1 MTTVAPTTS
10 TPTTSTTP
18 STSTTSSASSV
29 TTDNA
34 AAQLS
39 GNFDTFLTLLTTQL
53 QNQDPT
59 NPMDSNQFTQE
70 LVQFSGVEQQIN
82 TNNNLQTLIS
92 LQQGNAGTAATSY
105 LGKTI
110 TVTNGQAALQDGEAD
125 WSYAL
130 GSSAVAT
137 TLTVTNSAGQ
147 VVYTTPGETA
157 EGQHDFSWDGEDSS
171 GNQLPDGAYTLTVNG
186 TDSTGAAV
194 TSAIAS
200 EGVVNEVN
208 MTTGTPQL
216 MIGQMAVPL
225 TAVSAIN
232 D

>member
-1 MTTVAPTTS
+1 MTTVPPATSNPAAPAA
-10 TPTTSTTP
+10 
-18 STSTTSSASSV
+18 SAS
-29 TTDNA
+29 DNA

-82 TNNNLQTLIS
+82 TNSNLQTLIS
-92 LQQGNAGTAATSY
+92 LQQSNAGTAATGY

-110 TVTNGQAALQDGEAD
+110 TVTNGQAALQGGEAD

-130 GSSAVAT
+130 GSAAVAN

-147 VVYTTPGETA
+147 VVYSGAGATA
-157 EGQHDFSWDGEDSS
+157 EGQHDFSWNGQTTS
-171 GNQLPDGAYTLTVNG
+171 GQQLPDGTYTLTVNA
-186 TDSTGAAV
+186 TDSTGTAV
-194 TSAIAS
+194 TDAIAS
-200 EGVVNEVN
+200 KGVVDEVN
-208 MTTGTPQL
+208 MTSGTPQL
-216 MIGQMAVPL
+216 MVGQMAVAL
-225 TAVSAIN
+225 SDVSAIDN

>member
-10 TPTTSTTP
+10 TPATSSTTSTG
-18 STSTTSSASSV
+18 

-34 AAQLS
+34 ASQLS

-70 LVQFSGVEQQIN
+70 LVEFSGVEQQIN

-92 LQQGNAGTAATSY
+92 LQQGSAGTAATGY

-110 TVTNGQAALQDGEAD
+110 TVTNGQAALQNGEAD

-130 GSSAVAT
+130 GSSAAAN
-137 TLTVTNSAGQ
+137 TLTVSNSAGQ
-147 VVYTTPGETA
+147 VVYTTAGQTT
-157 EGQHDFSWDGEDSS
+157 EGQHDFSWNGEDNN
-171 GNQLPDGAYTLTVNG
+171 GNQLPDGTYTLAVNA

-194 TSAIAS
+194 TSATAS
-200 EGVVNEVN
+200 EGVVSEVN
-208 MTTGTPQL
+208 MTTGTPEL

-225 TAVSAIN
+225 ADVSAIN

>member
-1 MTTVAPTTS
+1 MTTVAPATS
-10 TPTTSTTP
+10 TPATST
-18 STSTTSSASSV
+18 ASSN
-29 TTDNA
+29 TDSA

-53 QNQDPT
+53 QNQDPM

-82 TNNNLQTLIS
+82 TNDNLKTLIS
-92 LQQGNAGTAATSY
+92 LQQGNAGTAASSY
-105 LGKTI
+105 LGKTV
-110 TVTNGQAALQDGEAD
+110 TVTNGQADLQNGEAD

-130 GSSAVAT
+130 GSSAAAT

-147 VVYTTPGETA
+147 VVYTAPGETA
-157 EGQHDFSWDGEDSS
+157 EGQHDFSWNGEDNN
-171 GNQLPDGAYTLTVNG
+171 GKQLPDGAYTLAVNA

-194 TSAIAS
+194 SSAIAS

-208 MTTGTPQL
+208 MTSGPQL
-216 MIGQMAVPL
+216 MIGQMAVAL
-225 TAVSAIN
+225 SDVSAISN
-232 D
+232 

>member
-1 MTTVAPTTS
+1 MTTAVAPTTS
-10 TPTTSTTP
+10 TPTTS
-18 STSTTSSASSV
+18 SVASG
-29 TTDNA
+29 TQDAA

-53 QNQDPT
+53 QNQDPM

-82 TNNNLQTLIS
+82 TNDNLKTLIG
-92 LQQGNAGTAATSY
+92 LQQGSAGTAASSY

-110 TVTNGQAALQDGEAD
+110 TVTNGQASLQDGEAD

-130 GSSAVAT
+130 GGAAAAT

-147 VVYTTPGETA
+147 TVYSTAGETA
-157 EGQHDFSWDGEDSS
+157 AGHHSFSWNGEDSN
-171 GNQLPDGAYTLTVNG
+171 GNQLADGAYTLTVNATDASG
-186 TDSTGAAV
+186 T
-194 TSAIAS
+194 AIANAVAS
-200 EGVVNEVN
+200 KGVVDEVN

-216 MIGQMAVPL
+216 MIGQMAVAL
-225 TAVSAIN
+225 GDVSAIDSDSN
-232 D
+232 

>member
-10 TPTTSTTP
+10 TPTTTP
-18 STSTTSSASSV
+18 STSSSTSSSSSG
-29 TTDNA
+29 TIDNT

-92 LQQGNAGTAATSY
+92 LQQGNAGTAATTY

-110 TVTNGQAALQDGEAD
+110 TVTNGQAALQNGEAD

-137 TLTVTNSAGQ
+137 SLSVTNSAGQ

-157 EGQHDFSWDGEDSS
+157 EGQHDFSWNGEDGS
-171 GNQLPDGAYTLTVNG
+171 GNQLPDGAYTLTVNS

-208 MTTGTPQL
+208 MTSGTPQL

>member
-10 TPTTSTTP
+10 TPATSSTTSTG
-18 STSTTSSASSV
+18 

-82 TNNNLQTLIS
+82 TNSNLQTLIS
-92 LQQGNAGTAATSY
+92 MQQGNAGTAATGY

-110 TVTNGQAALQDGEAD
+110 TVTNGQAALQNGEAD

-137 TLTVTNSAGQ
+137 TLSVTNSAGQ
-147 VVYTTPGETA
+147 VVYTTPGATA
-157 EGQHDFSWDGEDSS
+157 EGQHDFSWNGQNSS
-171 GNQLPDGAYTLTVNG
+171 GTQLPDGAYTLTVNG

-194 TSAIAS
+194 ASAIAS

-208 MTTGTPQL
+208 MTSGTPQL
-216 MIGQMAVPL
+216 MVGQMAVAL
-225 TAVSAIN
+225 SDVSAI
-232 D
+232 DD

>member
-1 MTTVAPTTS
+1 MTTVPPATS
-10 TPTTSTTP
+10 TPP
-18 STSTTSSASSV
+18 ASSAASSV
-29 TTDNA
+29 GDNA

-82 TNNNLQTLIS
+82 TNDNLKTLIS
-92 LQQGNAGTAATSY
+92 LQQGNAGTAATGY

-110 TVTNGQAALQDGEAD
+110 TVTNGQAALQGGEAD

-130 GSSAVAT
+130 GSAAVAN

-147 VVYTTPGETA
+147 VVYSGTGQTA
-157 EGQHDFSWDGEDSS
+157 EGQHDFSWNGESTS
-171 GNQLPDGAYTLTVNG
+171 GQQLPDGTYTLAVNA
-186 TDSTGAAV
+186 TDSSGAAV

-200 EGVVNEVN
+200 KGVVDEVN
-208 MTTGTPQL
+208 MTSGTPQL
-216 MIGQMAVPL
+216 MVGQMAVAL
-225 TAVSAIN
+225 SDVSAIDN
-232 D
+232 SQ